1 MSKFI
6 SAVRA
11 TVIALVV
18 SSPVGA
24 LAQTPHDLVNLMGT
38 QDVVSVSTA
47 PVVASGFAG
56 AGGAADVARLIDTHG
71 VTANVAALAPQ
82 GTSFGAQDLAR
93 LTGVA
98 APVSQSLF
106 GRSNSQITVADGVQH

>member
-47 PVVASGFAG
+47 PVNASGFAG
-56 AGGAADVARLIDTHG
+56 AGSAADVARLVDTHG
-71 VTANVAALAPQ
+71 VTANVAALAPR
-82 GTSFGAQDLAR
+82 GTSFGALDVAR
-93 LTGVA
+93 LSGADASVSRTVA
-98 APVSQSLF
+98 VS
-106 GRSNSQITVADGVQH
+106 GNAKVAVADGEQH